1 MKPKYWNK
9 GKIYLSNKDKVLK
22 KLIQTYRNEY
32 LNLNSN
38 YFHSLINSIIGQQ
51 ISVSAADSMKTKF
64 FKLKRSITP
73 QTVSKLSTTDLRKC
87 GLSRQKILYIRNI
100 SKFFL
105 QNFIVADNSNENIE
119 KNIPEKGPLNFIV
132 GSLTSFLL
140 FIFFYFLSNKIAIY
154 FSVHKPSN
162 SSEIVQNI
170 SSSINT
176 LIIGL
181 SFLLTFSFAFIGIG
195 LFIVFIRSFFLKKN

>member
-1 MKPKYWNK
+1 M
-9 GKIYLSNKDKVLK
+9 
-22 KLIQTYRNEY
+22 
-32 LNLNSN
+32 
-38 YFHSLINSIIGQQ
+38 
-51 ISVSAADSMKTKF
+51 
-64 FKLKRSITP
+64 
-73 QTVSKLSTTDLRKC
+73 
-87 GLSRQKILYIRNI
+87 
-100 SKFFL
+100 
-105 QNFIVADNSNENIE
+105 ADNSNENIK
-119 KNIPEKGPLNFIV
+119 KNIPEKGALNFIV
-132 GSLTSFLL
+132 GSLTSFSL

-195 LFIVFIRSFFLKKN
+195 LFIVFIRSFFLKKNWIANIIKKKLSLMSLHDLGLLILLLSPGMILSILLLITFAEGG